1 MDADERRCR
10 RGIAS
15 SPALFHPR
23 RSAFICGFLLLALMG
38 CRSAPT
44 QQADPPPPVAAGEIL
59 RVNAAE
65 RLVVVHAAVLPEAGQ
80 EATVF
85 GKEGVVGRIRFTSA
99 PRPPYCVADIL
110 EGRPQR
116 GDQFRVE
123 PAAQK
128 HRSMP

>member
-1 MDADERRCR
+1 MNTDKHGFRTRLQMR
-10 RGIAS
+10 PSAS
-15 SPALFHPR
+15 
-23 RSAFICGFLLLALMG
+23 ICGFVLLALMG

-44 QQADPPPPVAAGEIL
+44 KTPAPPPPVAAGEIL

-65 RLVVVHAAVLPEAGQ
+65 RLVVAHAAVLPEAGQ

-99 PRPPYCVADIL
+99 PHPPYCVADIL

-116 GDQFRVE
+116 GDQFRVDLV
-123 PAAQK
+123 PRK

>member
-1 MDADERRCR
+1 MNADERRFQVKKRCLYR
-10 RGIAS
+10 
-15 SPALFHPR
+15 FHPR
-23 RSAFICGFLLLALMG
+23 LSASTCGFLLLALMG
-38 CRSAPT
+38 CKSTPQKT
-44 QQADPPPPVAAGEIL
+44 SVPPPIVAAGEIL

-85 GKEGVVGRIRFTSA
+85 GREGVVGRIRFTSTL
-99 PRPPYCVADIL
+99 RPPYGAAEIL

-123 PAAQK
+123 PAASEN
-128 HRSMP
+128 RSSP

>member
-1 MDADERRCR
+1 MNADERRYR
-10 RGIAS
+10 RVGDPTPATFHLRLSAS
-15 SPALFHPR
+15 
-23 RSAFICGFLLLALMG
+23 ICGLVLLVLAG

-44 QQADPPPPVAAGEIL
+44 AIPAPPPPVAAGEIL

-85 GKEGVVGRIRFTSA
+85 GKEGVVGRIRFTAA

-123 PAAQK
+123 PATQK
-128 HRSMP
+128 HRSTP